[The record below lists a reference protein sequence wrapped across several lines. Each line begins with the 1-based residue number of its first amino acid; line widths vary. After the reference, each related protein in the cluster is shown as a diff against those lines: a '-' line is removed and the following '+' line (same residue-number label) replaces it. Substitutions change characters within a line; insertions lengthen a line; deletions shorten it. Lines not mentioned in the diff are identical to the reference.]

1 MTGTFTIVPDLAALP
16 NDRKSVD
23 LRRLT
28 SRRILIVDDSPS
40 NREFLITTLGYAGH
54 QVIEACNGEEA
65 LARARS
71 EHPDLIIADIL
82 MPAMDGYEFVRQ
94 LRSDPAIAQTP
105 VIFHTATY
113 REHEARP
120 LAEACGVS
128 FILQK
133 PAGPDEVF
141 AVVDQALGLSGESL
155 PVPPEDFDQLHL
167 RVVTNKLS
175 QKSEEKRRA
184 TEALEERACL
194 ASLTAD
200 VGLALTRSAT
210 LGSDM
215 LQLCADAMVR
225 HLDAA
230 LARIWT
236 LNEVNDVLEL
246 QASAGRHQDLDGA
259 YTRIPLGQ
267 CEIGVIA
274 QERRPHFTNTVVGDP
289 RVGNQEWARREGMV
303 SFAGFALLVED
314 RLIGVVAMFA
324 RSPLTDAA
332 LDALSSIADMLA
344 VGVDRL
350 RTEDAL
356 REREEQFRQLAEN
369 ISEVFWMTNADL
381 TKMIYVSPA
390 YEKIWGRTCQ
400 SLYEQPSSFVDAIC
414 SEDRPAVESVLRE
427 SMGRTEFSKEY
438 RIQRPD
444 GSIRWILD
452 RGFPVRDP
460 EGRIYRMCGIAHD
473 ITDLKQTEERLK
485 FTQFTIDHV
494 ATPVLW
500 TNADGRFFNV
510 NDATCRL
517 TGYTREELLSL
528 SVSDVDRNVP
538 REKWSET
545 WVELQQR
552 GVMSFESALRRK
564 DGTEIPVRVSTNLLR
579 AENRE
584 FSCTFLQDIREQKLA
599 QDRQRALAAER
610 DSLLQQ
616 LQLQIER
623 MPLAYMLLDADFR
636 VVDWNPAAER
646 IFGYRKKEVL
656 GMGPP
661 FAKIVPQAFWPQAE
675 AILSRTQD
683 GSLSA
688 HSTNENITKDGR
700 TITCDWINTP
710 LESPDGR
717 FKGLLCLAQDI
728 SERRRLESQLR
739 QAQKME
745 AIGNLAGGIAH
756 DFNNLMT
763 VVTGYS
769 QFVLNRVDQE
779 SPLRPD
785 VEEIKKAG
793 QRAASLTRQLL
804 AFSRK
809 QVLSPEVLSLADVVS
824 NIKEMLK
831 RLIGENI
838 ELIVTTRPN
847 LRRVKADPGQIEQII
862 MNLALNARD
871 AMPAGGKLLI
881 ETDNIDLDE
890 AYCGQCSDV
899 RPGPHVVLAISDT
912 GTGMDAEIQSRIFE
926 PFFTTK
932 EQGKGTGLGLSMV
945 YGIVQQSGG
954 SIRVYSE
961 PGRGATFRVLL
972 PQAKD
977 DTEVRE
983 QESQERPQP
992 GFETVL
998 LAEDEDM
1005 VRTLTRRILE
1015 SHGYRVL
1022 EARDGRE
1029 ALEMAER
1036 HAGPLHLL
1044 LTDVVMPTM
1053 SGNEL
1058 AQHLRMSRP
1067 EAKVLYMSG
1076 YSENLV
1082 SHQGILDADV
1092 ALIEKPFAEESLL
1105 QRVREILDD
1114 GPSTSSTLP
1123 HPKRVR
1129 EEGLQS

>member
-1 MTGTFTIVPDLAALP
+1 MTGRFTILSDTAALQD
-16 NDRKSVD
+16 DRARVD
-23 LRRLT
+23 PSRST
-28 SRRILIVDDSPS
+28 SRKILIVADSPS
-40 NREFLITTLGYAGH
+40 NREFLVTTLGSAGH
-54 QVIEACNGEEA
+54 QVIEACSGA
-65 LARARS
+65 AGLARAKS

-82 MPAMDGYEFVRQ
+82 MPEMDGYEFVQQ

-128 FILQK
+128 CILQK
-133 PAGPDEVF
+133 PAGPEVVF
-141 AVVDQALGLSGESL
+141 AVVDQALGLSRTSL
-155 PVPPEDFDQLHL
+155 PAPPKDFDQRHL
-167 RVVTNKLS
+167 RLITNKLS
-175 QKSEEKRRA
+175 EKSEEKRRA

-210 LGSDM
+210 LGGEM
-215 LQLCADAMVR
+215 LQLCAEAMVR

-236 LNEVNDVLEL
+236 LSEGNDALEL
-246 QASAGRHQDLDGA
+246 QASAGRLLELDSTS
-259 YTRIPLGQ
+259 TRIPIGQ
-267 CEIGVIA
+267 SEIGVIA
-274 QERRPHFTNTVVGDP
+274 QERRPHLTNAVIGDSQ
-289 RVGNQEWARREGMV
+289 VGNQEWARREGMV
-303 SFAGFALLVED
+303 AFAGFPLLVED

-324 RSPLTDAA
+324 RRPLTHAA
-332 LDALSSIADMLA
+332 LDALSLFADMLA
-344 VGVDRL
+344 VGIDRL
-350 RTEDAL
+350 QTEKSL

-381 TKMIYVSPA
+381 SKMIYVSPA
-390 YEKIWGRTCQ
+390 YEKIWGRTRQ
-400 SLYEQPSSFVDAIC
+400 SLYETPRSFLDAVC
-414 SEDRPAVESVLRE
+414 PEDRPAFESLLQE
-427 SMGRTEFSKEY
+427 CMGRTEFSISY
-438 RIQRPD
+438 RILQPD
-444 GSIRWILD
+444 DSIRWIWN
-452 RGFPVRDP
+452 RGFPVRDQA
-460 EGRIYRMCGIAHD
+460 GRIYRMCGIAHD
-473 ITDLKQTEERLK
+473 ITDLKRTEERLK

-494 ATPVLW
+494 TTPVLW
-500 TNADGRFFNV
+500 TNADGQFFNV

-528 SVSDVDRNVP
+528 SVSDVDRSVP
-538 REKWSET
+538 REKWSAT
-545 WVELQQR
+545 WAELRKRQAL
-552 GVMSFESALRRK
+552 SFESTVRRK
-564 DGTEIPVRVSTNLLR
+564 DGEEIPVSVNTNLLQ

-584 FSCTFLQDIREQKLA
+584 FSCTILQDIREQKLA
-599 QDRQRALAAER
+599 QHRQQALAIER
-610 DSLLQQ
+610 DGLLQQ

-623 MPLAYMLLDADFR
+623 MPLAYMLLDAHFQ
-636 VVDWNPAAER
+636 VIDWNPAAEK
-646 IFGYRKKEVL
+646 IFGYRKEEVL
-656 GMGPP
+656 GMCPP

-675 AILSRTQD
+675 AILSRTQNGD
-683 GSLSA
+683 MSA
-688 HSTNENITKDGR
+688 HSTNENLTKDGR
-700 TITCDWINTP
+700 TITCEWINTP

-717 FKGLLCLAQDI
+717 FKGVLCLAQDI

-739 QAQKME
+739 QAHKME

-769 QFVLNRVDQE
+769 QLVLNRVEQE
-779 SPLRPD
+779 SPLRSD
-785 VEEIKKAG
+785 IEEIKKAG

-809 QVLSPEVLSLADVVS
+809 QVLSPEILSLADVVS

-831 RLIGENI
+831 RLIGEHI
-838 ELIVTTRPN
+838 ELVVTTN
-847 LRRVKADPGQIEQII
+847 SDLRRVKADPGQIEQII

-871 AMPAGGKLLI
+871 AMPSGGKLLI
-881 ETDNIDLDE
+881 NTDNIDLDE
-890 AYCGQCSDV
+890 VYCAQCSDV
-899 RPGPHVVLAISDT
+899 RPGPHVVLTVSDT
-912 GTGMDAEIQSRIFE
+912 GTGMNAEIQSRVFE

-932 EQGKGTGLGLSMV
+932 EHGKGTGLGLSMV

-954 SIRVYSE
+954 SVRVYSE
-961 PGRGATFRVLL
+961 PGRGATFRILL

-977 DTEVRE
+977 DAEWRE
-983 QESQERPQP
+983 PQESQERSQP
-992 GFETVL
+992 GCETVL

-1022 EARDGRE
+1022 EARDGSE

-1036 HAGPLHLL
+1036 HIGPLHLL
-1044 LTDVVMPTM
+1044 LTDVVMPKM
-1053 SGNEL
+1053 SGTEL
-1058 AQHLRMSRP
+1058 AQHLRKSRP

-1092 ALIEKPFAEESLL
+1092 ALIEKPFAEEGLL
-1105 QRVREILDD
+1105 QRIREILDH
-1114 GPSTSSTLP
+1114 GSSTSS
-1123 HPKRVR
+1123 KRIR
-1129 EEGLQS
+1129 EERFES